1 MTGKGLL
8 LGGALCA
15 LSIAHPVAAQTAS
28 RGAGAADMRQALDL
42 IARQQMRLDAQEARI
57 QALEQRLAAGG
68 SPAAATAPARSAPA
82 GEASI
87 SVAQRPN
94 APVGEAPPDIDRPP
108 EVAVLGEQGSVVTRA
123 GQLTAEMQFDY
134 ARADRNRAL
143 FRGIEVVESVLVGV
157 FDINESRQDVLT
169 ASAGLRYGLFG
180 NVEIGA
186 RLPFVYR
193 NDKSVLAPIQGTT
206 DNPGAATIDSSTSG
220 KGIGDLELSARYQL
234 SSARGGWPFLIANLQ
249 LVVPTGTDPFEIPRD
264 ALGRASR
271 AATGSGFWGVTPSL
285 TAILPSDPA
294 VLFGSIGYTRNFG
307 HGVDAVIPP
316 VQITYVKPGDA
327 ISASMGIGVA
337 LNQRTSFNLG
347 YAHSWSFGTRTSQRL
362 LSPTMEWGDVQSQ
375 TARDLQIGRLL
386 FGVSYRATERTTLN
400 WSVEVGATDDAT
412 DLRTVLRIPFVI
424 SAGR

>member
-1 MTGKGLL
+1 MNQKGLL
-8 LGGALCA
+8 LGGLAI
-15 LSIAHPVAAQTAS
+15 LSAISAAAPVAAQQSSSAS
-28 RGAGAADMRQALDL
+28 SAGEMRQALDL
-42 IARQQMRLDAQEARI
+42 IARQQARLDAQEARI
-57 QALEQRLAAGG
+57 QALEQRLAGG
-68 SPAAATAPARSAPA
+68 APNSAELASGQSSVSGASRPSAPA
-82 GEASI
+82 ADAGT
-87 SVAQRPN
+87 SVAQRPD
-94 APVGEAPPDIDRPP
+94 APVGEAPPDVDRPP

-294 VLFGSIGYTRNFG
+294 VLFGSIG
-307 HGVDAVIPP
+307 
-316 VQITYVKPGDA
+316 
-327 ISASMGIGVA
+327 
-337 LNQRTSFNLG
+337 
-347 YAHSWSFGTRTSQRL
+347 
-362 LSPTMEWGDVQSQ
+362 
-375 TARDLQIGRLL
+375 
-386 FGVSYRATERTTLN
+386 
-400 WSVEVGATDDAT
+400 
-412 DLRTVLRIPFVI
+412 
-424 SAGR
+424 